1 MTLSSGA
8 TVSDVD
14 NTTLASATVSITG
27 GLLSGDVLAATTT
40 GTSITASY
48 NAATGVLSLSGTDT
62 LAHYQAVLDSVT
74 YSSSSQN
81 PTNFGAD
88 TSRSISWVVN
98 DGTLNSTLA
107 TSTINITA
115 VDNAPVLSSVAPTA
129 SLYRAGCGGDAV
141 DPGRR

>member
-1 MTLSSGA
+1 M
-8 TVSDVD
+8 
-14 NTTLASATVSITG
+14 
-27 GLLSGDVLAATTT
+27 LAATTT

-107 TSTINITA
+107 TTH
-115 VDNAPVLSSVAPTA
+115 DQHH
-129 SLYRAGCGGDAV
+129 GG
-141 DPGRR
+141 R